1 MSARTAMQ
9 LTRTRLIERFGGW
22 SRGMIL
28 PKRWTKTTSDCKTN
42 SSGIL
47 FFITTHINI

>member
-1 MSARTAMQ
+1 MQ

-47 FFITTHINI
+47 FFIKTHINI